1 MTRHLALSLVV
12 ALAAVS
18 MPSAEERI
26 DRDIDWKIR
35 REAIDHSQIMRT
47 LHVLTD
53 RYGPRL
59 TGSPNLKEAQ
69 DWLVKE
75 AAPWGLKNA
84 HLEPWAFGHPGWLNE
99 KLSVHVVSPVK
110 DALVVEALAWTP
122 GTNGVVMAPA
132 VMLDLP
138 PRVSKESLQSLLDAK
153 RDTVK
158 GKVVMIVNVA
168 VQMGRAR
175 KGTA

>member
-1 MTRHLALSLVV
+1 MSIRHVALSLSI

-18 MPSAEERI
+18 VPSAQERI

-35 REAIDHSQIMRT
+35 REAIDNSQVMRT

-75 AAPWGLKNA
+75 TTARQG
-84 HLEPWAFGHPGWLNE
+84 
-99 KLSVHVVSPVK
+99 
-110 DALVVEALAWTP
+110 
-122 GTNGVVMAPA
+122 GV
-132 VMLDLP
+132 
-138 PRVSKESLQSLLDAK
+138 
-153 RDTVK
+153 T
-158 GKVVMIVNVA
+158 G
-168 VQMGRAR
+168 
-175 KGTA
+175 